1 MEEECGL
8 SAGEWQKVVDDPAL
22 RKEVQSQNERLMQM
36 ESSVKNIE
44 LLITSQIQAQTT
56 AQAVVAE
63 QKPGPSGQAGVV
75 KAD

>member
-44 LLITSQIQAQTT
+44 LLITSQIQAQ
-56 AQAVVAE
+56 AAPAGS
-63 QKPGPSGQAGVV
+63 KPGPPGQAGVV

>member
-44 LLITSQIQAQTT
+44 LLITSQNQAQ
-56 AQAVVAE
+56 AAVAE
-63 QKPGPSGQAGVV
+63 TKPGPSGQAGVV